1 MGAKGN
7 HPLVQPVGRIPRN
20 ALQTFTVDAETL
32 LMEGSNHKGKPFRR
46 CFGVLAALTAAADL
60 AVAAAVPDNAYRIP
74 TVDDSIRPF
83 VVGYGVF
90 LGMVAVWAVAT
101 SFAKRSRRSAAPA
114 QVAPLEEDVLRDP
127 NVLHELRRQ
136 GWFIADDI
144 RLDHADIDH
153 VAVGPAG
160 VLAVQTMRTD
170 VQDPRGKP
178 AARARIA
185 AQQLRNLL
193 AQKEIAVD
201 VVPAVVA
208 WGPGLESVPG
218 GVKIIDSCAIL
229 FGHQADEWLS
239 DLSGREL
246 LPEET
251 VSAVR
256 FVLSDML
263 EGVPAELAGARTP
276 SLV

>member
-1 MGAKGN
+1 MK
-7 HPLVQPVGRIPRN
+7 
-20 ALQTFTVDAETL
+20 
-32 LMEGSNHKGKPFRR
+32 GSNLRGRPFRR

-60 AVAAAVPDNAYRIP
+60 AVAAAVPDNAHRIP

-101 SFAKRSRRSAAPA
+101 SFAKRARSAAPA
-114 QVAPLEEDVLRDP
+114 PVVPVEEDTFRDP
-127 NVLHELRRQ
+127 SVLHELRRH

-170 VQDPRGKP
+170 VQDPRGKA

-193 AQKEIAVD
+193 AQKEISVD

-208 WGPGLESVPG
+208 WGPGLDHVPG
-218 GVKIIDSCAIL
+218 GVKIVDSCAIL
-229 FGHQADEWLS
+229 LGHQADEWLS
-239 DLSGREL
+239 DLSSREL

-251 VSAVR
+251 VAAVR

-263 EGVPAELAGARTP
+263 EGVPAELAGARTL